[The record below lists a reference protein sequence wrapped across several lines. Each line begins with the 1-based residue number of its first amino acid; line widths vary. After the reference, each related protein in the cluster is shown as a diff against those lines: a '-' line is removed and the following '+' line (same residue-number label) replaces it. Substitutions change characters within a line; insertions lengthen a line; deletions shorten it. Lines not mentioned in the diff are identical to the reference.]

1 MNDGKIGLSNL
12 KIITE
17 DGRELEVG
25 KCENVSID
33 FAKEES
39 DYNLDS
45 IMCISSGE
53 VSFDISDNI
62 IKKYHRKRKGN
73 RYLIYY
79 TEEYRLFDDFI
90 YKVFNRKLKYKKYKK
105 VGESNG

>member
-25 KCENVSID
+25 KWENVGID
-33 FAKEES
+33 FSNNEHDEFIEDFKLLTDNKELTFEA
-39 DYNLDS
+39 
-45 IMCISSGE
+45 
-53 VSFDISDNI
+53 NI
-62 IKKYHRKRKGN
+62 NFTKKYHRKRKGK
-73 RYLIYY
+73 RYIITYY
-79 TEEYRLFDDFI
+79 EEYSGIDELVELVTG
-90 YKVFNRKLKYKKYKK
+90 KKLKHIKK